1 VAEVPSW
8 IPQKVLFKAQQLGVH
23 NDCLIA
29 GTEGACPE
37 CCNLITL
44 SFDFYY
50 DQYGSQESLL
60 EALLDDYLDER
71 EDK

>member
-1 VAEVPSW
+1 VAEAPGW

-23 NDCLIA
+23 NDCLIS
-29 GTEGACPE
+29 GIEGACTD
-37 CCNLITL
+37 CSNLITL

-50 DQYGSQESLL
+50 DQYGNQESLL